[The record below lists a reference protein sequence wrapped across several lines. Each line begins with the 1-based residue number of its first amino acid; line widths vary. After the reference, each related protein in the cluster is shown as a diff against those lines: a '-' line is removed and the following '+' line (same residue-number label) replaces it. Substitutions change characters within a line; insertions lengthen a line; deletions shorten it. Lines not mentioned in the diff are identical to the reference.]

1 MTSREALAIGTDS
14 KPPVLFKGEYEQW
27 KDRFLNFV
35 DRHEL
40 GDFIRKSIEEGVMK
54 PVMTTRLVGTVP
66 TQVELK
72 FHELEDDN
80 LRRAKGD
87 RLAKSYILQGIPNE
101 IYVKIDSYKAS
112 GKEMW
117 DQLEKMML
125 GSKVGNQL
133 KISNCLNNYEE
144 FRGRVGETLEETYD
158 RFVTLLNEL
167 SKNKVHK
174 SQIELNVKFLSILQ
188 PEWKRFARQ
197 MKQIKDLNEIPL
209 HEVYETLRQNEEEV
223 DEILD
228 EKRQKGKTVE
238 DTVAFVVRKKKNKTI
253 VYKSEEDEGYANSD
267 MDENEQLKQA
277 MILLSNAFQKKFYT
291 KPSSNS
297 QRYSS
302 GPNNYIH
309 KERVEGSRYEGKR
322 FEGKITEERKP
333 EERRYQYEGKRIE
346 ERKPEERKFKAEG
359 SSQPEPPTCY
369 NCGKIGHFAK
379 DCRRS
384 KVRNSDY
391 YKNKMLLAKQQ
402 EAGKA
407 LIAEDEYWLDHS
419 DEEEEDEER
428 DEAVNMCLMGK
439 IESDAEA
446 DSKENEE

>member
-1 MTSREALAIGTDS
+1 MTSREALAIGTDT

-27 KDRFLNFV
+27 KDRFLNFI

-40 GDFIRKSIEEGVMK
+40 GDYIRTSIEEGIMT
-54 PVMTTRLVGTVP
+54 PPMTTRVIDNVP

-72 FHELEDDN
+72 YHELQDDN

-87 RLAKSYILQGIPNE
+87 KLSKSYILQGIPNE

-125 GSKVGNQL
+125 GSKIGNQL

-174 SQIELNVKFLSILQ
+174 YQNELNIKFHSILQ
-188 PEWKRFARQ
+188 PEWKRSARQ

-228 EKRQKGKTVE
+228 EKRQRGKVVE
-238 DTVAFVVRKKKNKTI
+238 DTVALIVRKKKNKAT
-253 VYKSEEDEGYANSD
+253 VYESDEENEGCASSES
-267 MDENEQLKQA
+267 DENDQLKQA
-277 MILLSNAFQKKFYT
+277 MMMLTSAFQKRLYT
-291 KPSSNS
+291 KPTSNN

-309 KERVEGSRYEGKR
+309 KERIEGSRYEGKR
-322 FEGKITEERKP
+322 FDGRRSEERKP
-333 EERRYQYEGKRIE
+333 EERRFQSEGKRIE
-346 ERKPEERKFKAEG
+346 ERRPEERKFKAEG

-369 NCGKIGHFAK
+369 NCGKPGHYAK

-407 LIAEDEYWLDHS
+407 LMAEDEYWLDHS
-419 DEEEEDEER
+419 DDEEED
-428 DEAVNMCLMGK
+428 DE
-439 IESDAEA
+439 DR
-446 DSKENEE
+446 